1 MFLML
6 CVQDVHAHSYFTG
19 STWQSTCMGCQIT
32 ARNPITATFGEYSCD
47 NFAGPKM
54 YLQTEMLRETSL
66 ADFEA
71 FLKAARVFTW
81 NTSWPPTTLTLA
93 ESEINISVTFDACNS
108 DTRSSASLHS
118 RLRRAREMGSKRKGR
133 ANVVLSSSSPVFQRQ
148 ATAPHTLGSDVQAM
162 GIFVLRQFCLKR
174 NMSTAN
180 M

>member
-1 MFLML
+1 
-6 CVQDVHAHSYFTG
+6 
-19 STWQSTCMGCQIT
+19 
-32 ARNPITATFGEYSCD
+32 
-47 NFAGPKM
+47 M
-54 YLQTEMLRETSL
+54 YLQKEMLRETSL

-108 DTRSSASLHS
+108 DTRSSAPLHS
-118 RLRRAREMGSKRKGR
+118 RLRRAREMGSKRKGTCR
-133 ANVVLSSSSPVFQRQ
+133 ANVVLSSSSPS
-148 ATAPHTLGSDVQAM
+148 TTDPHTLGSDVQAM

-174 NMSTAN
+174 NISTAN

>member
-1 MFLML
+1 
-6 CVQDVHAHSYFTG
+6 
-19 STWQSTCMGCQIT
+19 
-32 ARNPITATFGEYSCD
+32 
-47 NFAGPKM
+47 M

-66 ADFEA
+66 ADVEA

-148 ATAPHTLGSDVQAM
+148 PLTRLVVMFKPWVSLCFGSSA
-162 GIFVLRQFCLKR
+162 
-174 NMSTAN
+174 
-180 M
+180 